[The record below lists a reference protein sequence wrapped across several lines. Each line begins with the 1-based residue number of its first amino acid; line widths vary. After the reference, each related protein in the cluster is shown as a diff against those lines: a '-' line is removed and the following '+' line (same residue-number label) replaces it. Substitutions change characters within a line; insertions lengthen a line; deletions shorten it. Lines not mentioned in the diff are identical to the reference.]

1 MMLNMHKQN
10 IDLQF
15 YNPKDEGVTKMLL
28 KQYIP
33 DVKFDD
39 IFSLESTHDT
49 TFPITIEKGKP
60 FYQTS
65 LQGVKYRTPE
75 IIKGDVMALVSRH
88 AEYLW
93 VNKGIYS
100 VHSSSVNIDGKTI
113 LIPGRSGA
121 GKTTLMMEI
130 IKNFPQTRIIS
141 GDRTLIDNEEIVGGT
156 KFLNFIASS
165 LKEEFPYMAD
175 VLDTYTVR
183 DRIRLAPENSPFD
196 YQQEPAITDAIVYPQ
211 KHSGKFIVQ
220 ELEGIPKFTRFVNQG
235 YHFLDEFPRLLLG
248 IMEPLSTPVT
258 NEDRKRVLDEMR
270 NLTDK
275 TPSYALAGKL
285 TEMVD
290 FIRKEVL

>member
-1 MMLNMHKQN
+1 MLNMHKQN
-10 IDLQF
+10 IDLQL
-15 YNPKDEGVTKMLL
+15 YNPKDDGATKKLL

-39 IFSLESTHDT
+39 LFPLKSTYDM
-49 TFPITIEKGKP
+49 TFPITIEKGEP
-60 FYQTS
+60 FYQTNP
-65 LQGVKYRTPE
+65 LGVRYRTPE
-75 IIKGDVMALVSRH
+75 IVRGDVMALVSRH

-93 VNKGIYS
+93 ANKGIYS

-121 GKTTLMMEI
+121 GKTTLMMEL
-130 IKNFPQTRIIS
+130 IKKFPQTKIIS

-156 KFLNFIASS
+156 KLLNFIASS

-290 FIRKEVL
+290 FIRREVL